1 MTVNIRKLALS
12 LALTGLAVGT
22 SLILASPAQAA
33 YPALRV
39 LAVHCV
45 EETSENGD
53 DSPYYLV
60 FAASPTNP
68 NATAFGKWG
77 PGYLD
82 NNVSTD
88 EIHYPNATII
98 SNVPSNWFL
107 ISIML
112 EEDDGNDLS
121 ALELQNI
128 SNNMYNTYQA
138 WFGNPFVTTQ
148 LRATLWSMADDYT
161 YNDDRVATA
170 YHSPGSTVTYTGDG
184 GQYRVRFGY

>member
-1 MTVNIRKLALS
+1 MTVNVRKIALS
-12 LALTGLAVGT
+12 LALTGLAVGA
-22 SLILASPAQAA
+22 SVVLASPTQAA

-39 LAVHCV
+39 LTVHCV
-45 EETSENGD
+45 EETSESGA
-53 DSPYYLV
+53 DSPYFLV

-82 NNVSTD
+82 VNVSSG

-107 ISIML
+107 ISVMM
-112 EEDDGNDLS
+112 EEDDGNDFS

-128 SNNMYNTYQA
+128 SN
-138 WFGNPFVTTQ
+138 
-148 LRATLWSMADDYT
+148 
-161 YNDDRVATA
+161 
-170 YHSPGSTVTYTGDG
+170 
-184 GQYRVRFGY
+184 